1 MTGSDDTL
9 TPRQHA
15 AIAALLTERT
25 LAQAAKK
32 ARVAE
37 TTLRRWLGSDDDFL
51 RAYRT
56 ARRALMDTVIGRLQ
70 QTAAVATDALKRN
83 LTCGRP
89 GDEIRAAVAVLDHAT
104 RGLELGDLME
114 RVEELE
120 RFLGQSQGQGQGHA
134 PPPAAG
140 QTPRASSEG
149 CR

>member
-1 MTGSDDTL
+1 MTGSDNPL
-9 TPRQHA
+9 TQRQHA

-37 TTLRRWLGSDDDFL
+37 TTLRRWLGSDEGFL
-51 RAYRT
+51 RAYRA

-104 RGLELGDLME
+104 RGLELGDLIE

-120 RFLGQSQGQGQGHA
+120 RLMSGWSGDAA
-134 PPPAAG
+134 PPPAG
-140 QTPRASSEG
+140 QAPGVGQGGTH
-149 CR
+149 